1 MAHKVRRGAALCR
14 EQLTES
20 SKMLRQVEQTA
31 SSVLSMFPDLELAI
45 EEGEPQLAMNFFS
58 TVKNWVVEL
67 RELVSATQKK
77 NKLSMDQVG
86 CFLIVFCMFKRVI
99 SVYYFIFFL
108 LLREHNMK
116 EFLYFLIV
124 ILDSANSGRVYGGTD
139 CEEEEPAEDCAGA
152 ATDPQLDLESH
163 RGGGAALPHFD
174 RKRQQ

>member
-86 CFLIVFCMFKRVI
+86 LRLLFTIFLTFAR
-99 SVYYFIFFL
+99 SLYERIFLFS
-108 LLREHNMK
+108 LLRCIS
-116 EFLYFLIV
+116 FSFVYFHEQPL
-124 ILDSANSGRVYGGTD
+124 
-139 CEEEEPAEDCAGA
+139 
-152 ATDPQLDLESH
+152 
-163 RGGGAALPHFD
+163 
-174 RKRQQ
+174 